1 MAIPCTLHRGVLS
14 FPKCPPH
21 SSSSASTSEYPK
33 NLKNPPTHP
42 KNKKIKTS
50 HIFHLDAYSL
60 NGNPK
65 LHLFLEPEPQPRLS
79 FNLENPNPWKPN
91 LICVN
96 IVSWSSIL
104 FVGLINVLVQYVICY
119 FFSRISEVAFRFV
132 SLLFFDFLQ
141 LNWSPLFIYIYI
153 YIYIY
158 ILLWNYSF
166 LNRCLPCLLLL
177 FFLIIVFWGDILW
190 VGYSSYV
197 GIACAVAESDS
208 T

>member
-65 LHLFLEPEPQPRLS
+65 FHLFLEPEPQPRLS
-79 FNLENPNPWKPN
+79 FHLENPNPWKPN
-91 LICVN
+91 LICVFKGWDRSCRQHWIFIFSN
-96 IVSWSSIL
+96 ESNRLGL
-104 FVGLINVLVQYVICY
+104 FG
-119 FFSRISEVAFRFV
+119 FSESEQNEAERFCNE
-132 SLLFFDFLQ
+132 SKMLG
-141 LNWSPLFIYIYI
+141 
-153 YIYIY
+153 
-158 ILLWNYSF
+158 
-166 LNRCLPCLLLL
+166 
-177 FFLIIVFWGDILW
+177 VFGFPRWEEDKKG
-190 VGYSSYV
+190 
-197 GIACAVAESDS
+197 
-208 T
+208 